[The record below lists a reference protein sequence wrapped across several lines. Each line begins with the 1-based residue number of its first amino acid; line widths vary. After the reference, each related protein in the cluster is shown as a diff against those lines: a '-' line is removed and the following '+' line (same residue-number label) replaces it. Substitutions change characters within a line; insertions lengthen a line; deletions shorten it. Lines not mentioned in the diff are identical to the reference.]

1 MSKLWSRCQQCRKC
15 EWNHLIVKNGSCCSG
30 CGAPVTLYKRQSPAG
45 RHVHVEDET
54 RGDEGKPGG
63 KGDGCQQDGRR
74 PRSHPKKGRRHGTQG
89 AASDTSAI
97 HLLEQ
102 AAQATA
108 DAALQAAL
116 MAQIEQ
122 IRSKAEADSEASV
135 SQAEAPRRADGA
147 WKTAEHHHNQCVEN
161 PRCLLLPALRN
172 RGTSGCRPWREA
184 SRRPVGPQRLA
195 GCAPRRVTRG
205 SAPVP
210 AAGCRR
216 RARGPCRAA
225 LPERAVRR
233 RLPGRRP
240 RRGRAAP

>member
-147 WKTAEHHHNQCVEN
+147 WKPWGPPWKILGASWATS
-161 PRCLLLPALRN
+161 
-172 RGTSGCRPWREA
+172 TSGCRPWREA

>member
-1 MSKLWSRCQQCRKC
+1 KLWSRCQQCRKC

-161 PRCLLLPALRN
+161 VVEVVVIVQLT
-172 RGTSGCRPWREA
+172 GWMGIMII
-184 SRRPVGPQRLA
+184 
-195 GCAPRRVTRG
+195 
-205 SAPVP
+205 
-210 AAGCRR
+210 
-216 RARGPCRAA
+216 
-225 LPERAVRR
+225 
-233 RLPGRRP
+233 PGRRV
-240 RRGRAAP
+240 RTNRVGN